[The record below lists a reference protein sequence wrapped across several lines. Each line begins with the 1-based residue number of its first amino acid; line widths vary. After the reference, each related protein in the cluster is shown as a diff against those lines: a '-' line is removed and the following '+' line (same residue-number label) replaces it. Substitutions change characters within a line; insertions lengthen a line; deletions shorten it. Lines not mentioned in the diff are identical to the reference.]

1 MDRITKQQVLDLALV
16 VLRDL
21 QKVES
26 SIDQL
31 LLETRACGRELLAQR
46 QFSLEASQD
55 FSKVS
60 L

>member
-1 MDRITKQQVLDLALV
+1 MDRITKQEMLDLALV
-16 VLRDL
+16 VLREVE
-21 QKVES
+21 KVES

-31 LLETRACGRELLAQR
+31 LLESRACGQELLAQR
-46 QFSLEASQD
+46 QFLLEASQD